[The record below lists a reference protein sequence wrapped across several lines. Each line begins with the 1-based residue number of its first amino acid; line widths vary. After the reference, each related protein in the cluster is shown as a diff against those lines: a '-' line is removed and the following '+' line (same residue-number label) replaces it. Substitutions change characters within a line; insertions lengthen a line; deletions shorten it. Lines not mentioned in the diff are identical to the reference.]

1 MDISID
7 LPVTPAIK
15 KYLAIKLGPEY
26 RLTSMD
32 WFGSIVFSML
42 EKKGIKKHNCIK
54 DTNISNKTEV
64 FQFIMSYNLTTKIGF
79 VLSPKNATMI
89 HNIVDRVFRDEIY
102 YTAIRNKE
110 FYDIEYQTSINDI
123 LDSYDIIDEDITW
136 DAIYKEFTRKKKN
149 IKSRLYL

>member
-1 MDISID
+1 MDISIN

-15 KYLAIKLGPEY
+15 KYLTIKLGSEY
-26 RLTSMD
+26 RLTSID

-42 EKKGIKKHNCIK
+42 ENKTKKHNCIK
-54 DTNISNKTEV
+54 DVNISCKTGI
-64 FQFIMSYNLTTKIGF
+64 FQFTMSYDLSTKIGF
-79 VLSPKNATMI
+79 ILSPKHETMI
-89 HNIVDRVFRDEIY
+89 HNIVDRIFRDEIY

-136 DAIYKEFTRKKKN
+136 DALYKEFTRKKKN